1 MITLY
6 QEVTTVTEIMAGS
19 DGHYFNVP
27 VKHTTSKP
35 IKFPDT
41 IFTYEGWTCDY
52 VAKKMYRWRYTERE
66 QVYYMDASLIDDT
79 NNVPSP
85 DDWLRTR
92 GNKIVC
98 TYYAETDWCPPTTKE
113 KGNPSGHFD
122 NVWLMSYQKEDDSEV
137 YLYEFTYDNR
147 DNILIQRSIEPRIH
161 VNQPPG
167 PGNILGEVVDINQ
180 NNNEENTDDPNAVSN
195 DPENGGYDDSGDN
208 NTTSTDDDNVPP
220 IDTDNV

>member
-41 IFTYEGWTCDY
+41 IFTYEGWWCDY
-52 VAKKMYRWRYTERE
+52 VAKKAYRWKDTER
-66 QVYYMDASLIDDT
+66 QQIYYMDASLIDDT
-79 NNVPSP
+79 SNVVSP

-98 TYYAETDWCPPTTKE
+98 TYYAETDWCPPATKAA
-113 KGNPSGHFD
+113 GNPSGHFD
-122 NVWLMSYQKEDDSEV
+122 NVWLMSYQKEDDTEV

-147 DNILIQRSIEPRIH
+147 DNIVIQRSIEPRIH

-167 PGNILGEVVDINQ
+167 KGNILGEVVDENQ
-180 NNNEENTDDPNAVSN
+180 NNTDDNDDPNAINN
-195 DPENGGYDDSGDN
+195 DDPTQGGYDDTGDDE
-208 NTTSTDDDNVPP
+208 NTTINDDNYEP
-220 IDTDNV
+220 